1 MLQAAVDQIATDV
14 KQVATDVQTVD
25 STTGKLLEI
34 QRLMAQKDN
43 AKRQLDA
50 LEDEYGATC
59 DKLAGEFVHTRA
71 SLHAEKK
78 ILRKNLFQAAKI
90 ALMLLVFA
98 VGPFVVTIGIA
109 DFVRASEVGTNA
121 RHALASVVIV
131 LRLVGIVSGLLFA
144 YQVFAIRSKHVEF
157 RTKEADAEA
166 KMQRQADDAVS
177 SFRRKT
183 AELQRILDTPIPT

>member
-1 MLQAAVDQIATDV
+1 M
-14 KQVATDVQTVD
+14 
-25 STTGKLLEI
+25 SP
-34 QRLMAQKDN
+34 
-43 AKRQLDA
+43 
-50 LEDEYGATC
+50 
-59 DKLAGEFVHTRA
+59 
-71 SLHAEKK
+71 
-78 ILRKNLFQAAKI
+78 KI